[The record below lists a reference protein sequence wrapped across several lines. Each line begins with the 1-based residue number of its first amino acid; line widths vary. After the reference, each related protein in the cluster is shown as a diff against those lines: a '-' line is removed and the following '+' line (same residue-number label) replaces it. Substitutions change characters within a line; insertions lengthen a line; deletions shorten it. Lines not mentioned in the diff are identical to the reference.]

1 MRSNV
6 PVRAC
11 ISRMLSSVVPKL
23 VSIKERTSE
32 STGFK
37 PLASGLD
44 AFLGKHLAK
53 FLTSA
58 LEMTYMCG
66 FVVFV
71 IKREMLHD
79 KEVMIPVILPMG
91 TFTWTVKPILR
102 NTRKRRLKQDS
113 LYYYDI
119 TPYHPDVKLE
129 DLHVYSHT
137 DPVPTSE
144 ILPSPMD
151 GILDECMHLDN
162 FEGLARRIDEWNS
175 TKHITTSEKVDAPR
189 DQTTDGIS
197 LLDDFR
203 RYIMSGQHTGISSNY
218 MMMSGPEGAVG
229 REDPSNTA
237 HSWIQDFSF
246 AGNKGNSTCVHQM
259 PPNISVNELGPLEL
273 RYDRQQVYARFERN
287 VMAFFEMSPFS
298 DVGGHSTAAIVC
310 EIEVK
315 GMRRMSAYCSS
326 MLEFVYAATFNV
338 DPTDVL
344 VSLPRPELPEA
355 VKSQQP
361 AGRGGSGPA
370 GRQPAGGQPKA

>member
-91 TFTWTVKPILR
+91 TFTWTVKPIVR

-137 DPVPTSE
+137 DPGS
-144 ILPSPMD
+144 
-151 GILDECMHLDN
+151 
-162 FEGLARRIDEWNS
+162 AS
-175 TKHITTSEKVDAPR
+175 T
-189 DQTTDGIS
+189 
-197 LLDDFR
+197 
-203 RYIMSGQHTGISSNY
+203 
-218 MMMSGPEGAVG
+218 
-229 REDPSNTA
+229 
-237 HSWIQDFSF
+237 
-246 AGNKGNSTCVHQM
+246 
-259 PPNISVNELGPLEL
+259 
-273 RYDRQQVYARFERN
+273 
-287 VMAFFEMSPFS
+287 
-298 DVGGHSTAAIVC
+298 
-310 EIEVK
+310 
-315 GMRRMSAYCSS
+315 
-326 MLEFVYAATFNV
+326 
-338 DPTDVL
+338 
-344 VSLPRPELPEA
+344 
-355 VKSQQP
+355 
-361 AGRGGSGPA
+361 
-370 GRQPAGGQPKA
+370 